1 MTGNLYLLRHGQTEW
16 AMSGQYTGLTD
27 IPLTETGREQ
37 AKNAGERLRSMHPDE
52 FIEIITS
59 PSQRAIM
66 TAELAGYAGH
76 VDSRAHEWDYG
87 RAEGNTRQ
95 TISRLIGHEW
105 DIWKD
110 GTNLIPVC
118 DETSERIETIN
129 NQSIHI
135 QPTDG
140 ETLNDAYER
149 ANTLI
154 ESIKPALDKGDVLI
168 VAHSHIIRILATAWL
183 HVNPLIAQHLELGT
197 AEIAV
202 LGEHKGTP
210 VIKKWGC

>member
-1 MTGNLYLLRHGQTEW
+1 MPVRGCVQCILMNSLKSSL
-16 AMSGQYTGLTD
+16 
-27 IPLTETGREQ
+27 P
-37 AKNAGERLRSMHPDE
+37 
-52 FIEIITS
+52 

-66 TAELAGYAGH
+66 TAELAGYTGH
-76 VDSRAHEWDYG
+76 VDERAHEWDYG

-118 DETSERIETIN
+118 DETSERIETID
-129 NQSIHI
+129 NQIIHI

-154 ESIKPALDKGDVLI
+154 DSIKPTLDKGDALI

-183 HVNPLIAQHLELGT
+183 QVNPLIAQHLELGT
-197 AEIAV
+197 AEISV

>member
-1 MTGNLYLLRHGQTEW
+1 MTGSLYLLRHGQTEW

-37 AKNAGERLRSMHPDE
+37 AKNAGERLHSMHPDE

-66 TAELAGYAGH
+66 TAELAGYHGH

-95 TISRLIGHEW
+95 TISRLIGHDW

-110 GTNLIPVC
+110 GTNLIPIC

-129 NQSIHI
+129 GMNII
-135 QPTDG
+135 IKPTDG

-149 ANTLI
+149 ANALI
-154 ESIKPALDKGDVLI
+154 DGIKPVLDKGDVLL

-183 HVNPLIAQHLELGT
+183 QVNPLIAQYLELGT

-202 LGEHKGTP
+202 LSEHKGTP
-210 VIKKWGC
+210 VIKKWGY